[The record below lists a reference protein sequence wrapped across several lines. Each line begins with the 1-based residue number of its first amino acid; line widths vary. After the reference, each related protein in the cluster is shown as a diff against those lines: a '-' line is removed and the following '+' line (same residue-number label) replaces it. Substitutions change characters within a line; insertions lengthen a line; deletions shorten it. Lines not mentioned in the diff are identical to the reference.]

1 MICFTSLQ
9 GAIYKSLITSAQKEA
24 LELIDSDGWAKEGG
38 TDEIQGIVYS
48 KSTKDYGKVFKL
60 IAEID
65 VDALTYYNDIIEKA
79 ADIPS
84 WNPTVLEVRTLEMVD
99 DNTEVTYNIAA
110 EGAGGMVSS
119 RWVLYSE

>member
-24 LELIDSDGWAKEGG
+24 LKLIDSDGWAKEGG
-38 TDEIQGIVYS
+38 TDEVQGIVYS

>member
-1 MICFTSLQ
+1 M
-9 GAIYKSLITSAQKEA
+9 
-24 LELIDSDGWAKEGG
+24 
-38 TDEIQGIVYS
+38 
-48 KSTKDYGKVFKL
+48 FKL

>member
-1 MICFTSLQ
+1 M
-9 GAIYKSLITSAQKEA
+9 
-24 LELIDSDGWAKEGG
+24 
-38 TDEIQGIVYS
+38 YS
-48 KSTKDYGKVFKL
+48 KSTKEYGKVFKL

-119 RWVLYSE
+119 RWVKVLLYYIVSEQHCI